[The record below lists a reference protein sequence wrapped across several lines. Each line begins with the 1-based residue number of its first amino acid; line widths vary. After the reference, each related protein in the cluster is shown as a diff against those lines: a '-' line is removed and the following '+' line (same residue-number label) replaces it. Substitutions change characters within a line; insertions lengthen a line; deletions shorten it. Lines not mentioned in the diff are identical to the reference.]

1 MTTEVN
7 QKLVTDSKSCS
18 LLLHLIYIFWCHIE
32 QKREMTGYEH
42 SWAET
47 ATQAHFLKIT
57 FEQGVAT
64 VRCMDA
70 ILIKYNENPNMLRS
84 NI

>member
-1 MTTEVN
+1 MYSCLLDMCTICNQLQNKVFNGTTMTTEVN

-42 SWAET
+42 S
-47 ATQAHFLKIT
+47 
-57 FEQGVAT
+57 
-64 VRCMDA
+64 
-70 ILIKYNENPNMLRS
+70 
-84 NI
+84 